1 VFFYEVNMSED
12 NQSQSENQ
20 PQASSDNQT
29 AANSEDTP
37 PKLQA
42 VEPTPMPEP
51 SFGTIDLSEDIPSLT
66 LEKNVGS
73 SPRPNPSFETHLKD
87 TPRKSF
93 QTDKK
98 RNNTE

>member
-1 VFFYEVNMSED
+1 MAED

-29 AANSEDTP
+29 AASSENTP

-42 VEPTPMPEP
+42 VEPKPMSAP
-51 SFGTIDLSEDIPSLT
+51 SFGTIDYSEDLPSLT

-73 SPRPNPSFETHLKD
+73 SPKPNPSFETHMKEA
-87 TPRKSF
+87 PRKSA
-93 QTDKK
+93 QTVEKRDK
-98 RNNTE
+98 TD